1 MTGAGEGSRR
11 GLGTRGKG
19 SLVVPG
25 ARSKAGLLWGTE
37 RLRGLSE
44 RWKAPS
50 SHPLR
55 EKPAEET
62 STVEEASPRLASVSA
77 LAQPLPGYPARP
89 RAGRGDGQPR
99 RNPAPSGF
107 FFFCSCSALSAT
119 PGPPQSHFCRGSGSN
134 WQGGPRAGASE
145 LNLAVCWY
153 LAHTGAWVCSFTF
166 LSQATLLSLRFYQ
179 GPRLWS
185 PLWARVHVWESA
197 ETPAPPP
204 CHLRWSAAL
213 ERTSRCRRRELSS

>member
-107 FFFCSCSALSAT
+107 FFFAPAARSRPLRGLHRVISAEAAAAT
-119 PGPPQSHFCRGSGSN
+119 G
-134 WQGGPRAGASE
+134 RAGR
-145 LNLAVCWY
+145 
-153 LAHTGAWVCSFTF
+153 G
-166 LSQATLLSLRFYQ
+166 Q
-179 GPRLWS
+179 GQVS
-185 PLWARVHVWESA
+185 
-197 ETPAPPP
+197 
-204 CHLRWSAAL
+204 
-213 ERTSRCRRRELSS
+213 

>member
-25 ARSKAGLLWGTE
+25 ARSKAGLPWGTE

-62 STVEEASPRLASVSA
+62 STVEEASPRLASGSA

-107 FFFCSCSALSAT
+107 FFFLLLQRALGHS
-119 PGPPQSHFCRGSGSN
+119 
-134 WQGGPRAGASE
+134 GASTE
-145 LNLAVCWY
+145 SFLQRQRQQLA
-153 LAHTGAWVCSFTF
+153 G
-166 LSQATLLSLRFYQ
+166 R
-179 GPRLWS
+179 
-185 PLWARVHVWESA
+185 A
-197 ETPAPPP
+197 EG
-204 CHLRWSAAL
+204 RGK
-213 ERTSRCRRRELSS
+213 